1 MITCIIVDD
10 DQFSVDALKKYAL
23 QIPFLE
29 VKLATTSAIEAL
41 QMIINQ
47 PIDLLFSDVYMPEL
61 NGMDL
66 IKAVKGK
73 CKCVLITAYSD
84 YAVEG
89 FNEGIVHYLTKPV
102 TFPKFLEAAQRV
114 ETVINL
120 ERKATEN
127 IPAKPEKERRSILVK
142 SGKKGLRLMVNFEDI
157 LFIEGMKN
165 YVRINTKKGEQI
177 MTLMNMKSF
186 EETLPPEEFL
196 RVHKSYIIA
205 IDSITAIEGNNAVLG
220 KLTMPIGT
228 TYKEAL
234 DEAFAKSEVW
244 VVDLLLLK
252 SCQT

>member
-10 DQFSVDALKKYAL
+10 DQFSVDALKKYAS

-29 VKLATTSAIEAL
+29 VKLATISAIEAF
-41 QMIINQ
+41 QVINNQ
-47 PIDLLFSDVYMPEL
+47 PIDLLFSDIHMPEL

-120 ERKATEN
+120 ERKATETV
-127 IPAKPEKERRSILVK
+127 PAKPEKEQRSIVVK
-142 SGKKGLRLMVNFEDI
+142 SGKKGLRLIVNFEDI

-165 YVRINTKKGEQI
+165 YVRINTKKGEKI

-196 RVHKSYIIA
+196 RIHKSYIIA
-205 IDSITAIEGNNAVLG
+205 TDSITAIEGNNAVLG
-220 KLTMPIGT
+220 KLTVPIGT
-228 TYKEAL
+228 TYKDAL
-234 DEAFAKSEVW
+234 DEAFAKSEV
-244 VVDLLLLK
+244 
-252 SCQT
+252 